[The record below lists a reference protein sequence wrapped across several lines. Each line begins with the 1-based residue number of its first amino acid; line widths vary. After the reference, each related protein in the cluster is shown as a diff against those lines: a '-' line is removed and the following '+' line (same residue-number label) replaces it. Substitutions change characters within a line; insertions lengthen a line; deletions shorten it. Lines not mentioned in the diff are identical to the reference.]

1 MKIIMTKNA
10 YAQSGVDVEAGY
22 EVVER
27 IKKHVARIFNIL
39 MRTYR
44 FIIGVRRSFSH
55 QGSSSYSVKRK
66 KQVLFE
72 LFFSI

>member
-1 MKIIMTKNA
+1 
-10 YAQSGVDVEAGY
+10 
-22 EVVER
+22 
-27 IKKHVARIFNIL
+27 L

>member
-1 MKIIMTKNA
+1 
-10 YAQSGVDVEAGY
+10 
-22 EVVER
+22 
-27 IKKHVARIFNIL
+27 

-72 LFFSI
+72 LFFLFDIKKTDKKGVVK